1 MKCAVDFGLQE
12 IEQWMI
18 QNMGDNQA
26 VQVSQYELFH
36 AHILFQANT
45 TQGATAFSAHQ
56 DNKAQK
62 GGFAQQIL
70 YSAIVKLNPDEPGRS
85 TPSRMNVA
93 GAAQDFE
100 YGKQA
105 GSGGFFD
112 SRLWHR
118 SRAVTEGDV
127 QDTKIVYFFRR
138 EPSRSCWQGIAS
150 FQKFRLIVTFE
161 PRDEDVE
168 QPISTEID
176 VAPDETIWS
185 SLCELAYREDEKL
198 TACIKAYV
206 GTQHDPTALKMGTKV
221 FSGGQRISWEDYSGL
236 RAVALIKRTE
246 LDYVHDVDTGTLHLS
261 IEFAKSM
268 PSNHEVAEASDM
280 VPSGLEADRAM
291 DEEEHVIVDISRL
304 STYFEKAATQRRWLA
319 TEEPNVLRK
328 AIDDAN
334 AQNRFLLE
342 AVLEMNPDVF
352 GIIIDLDAIGPRRL
366 GELATVSRRFW

>member
-1 MKCAVDFGLQE
+1 
-12 IEQWMI
+12 MI
-18 QNMGDNQA
+18 QNMGDNKA
-26 VQVSQYELFH
+26 VSVSQYELFH
-36 AHILFQANT
+36 AHILFQDNT

-62 GGFAQQIL
+62 GGVAQQIL
-70 YSAIVKLNPDEPGRS
+70 YSAIVKLNSDKPSRS

-93 GAAQDFE
+93 GASQDFE
-100 YGKQA
+100 YGKDA

-118 SRAVTEGDV
+118 SRALTEGGV
-127 QDTKIVYFFRR
+127 QDIKIVYFFRR
-138 EPSRSCWQGIAS
+138 APNRSCWQGIS
-150 FQKFRLIVTFE
+150 LFKKFRLMVTFE

-176 VAPDETIWS
+176 VAPDETIWT

-268 PSNHEVAEASDM
+268 PSNHEVTEASDM
-280 VPSGLEADRAM
+280 VPSGLEADRAV

-319 TEEPNVLRK
+319 TEQPNVLRK